1 MGLLMAWWVSGEAPL
16 PEANVSLLLGCE
28 VDTFQ
33 DDRPAWQGDK
43 QPRVRVLLGPE
54 GEGLAGER
62 CQALACVAFHSH
74 LDSWY

>member
-43 QPRVRVLLGPE
+43 QPRVCVLLGPE
-54 GEGLAGER
+54 GEGLVGAKMPGFGM
-62 CQALACVAFHSH
+62 CCFSQPPG
-74 LDSWY
+74 